1 MHARS
6 CWLGQF
12 GMQSKTK
19 FTCEK
24 ALWIGDMFVE
34 LVLKDGVKLAA
45 TGAKTHLF
53 SRNKSTTRTERTACL
68 RKYCVWFT
76 GKI

>member
-12 GMQSKTK
+12 GTQSKTK

-53 SRNKSTTRTERTACL
+53 RGISRQHEQKERHVYENTAFDSQA
-68 RKYCVWFT
+68 K
-76 GKI
+76 